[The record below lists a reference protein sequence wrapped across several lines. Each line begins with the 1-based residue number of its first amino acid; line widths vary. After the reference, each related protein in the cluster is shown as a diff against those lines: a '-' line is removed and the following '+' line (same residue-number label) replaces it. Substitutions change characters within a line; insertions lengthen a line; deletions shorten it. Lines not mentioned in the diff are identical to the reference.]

1 MRVVDCSLVSQNLII
16 TEEVLEKG
24 NELQKRK
31 TYEKEEKEDDAQ
43 TRGRVGRSSG
53 RGREVRRAAGGR
65 ERRWRKRRKRR
76 RRNGEKEQATLG
88 RSIDV
93 RGGSC

>member
-1 MRVVDCSLVSQNLII
+1 MRAVDCSLVSQNVTV
-16 TEEVLEKG
+16 TEEVLKKE

-31 TYEKEEKEDDAQ
+31 TYEKEENEDDAR

-53 RGREVRRAAGGR
+53 RGREVRAAGGR

-76 RRNGEKEQATLG
+76 RRSGEKEQATLG

>member
-1 MRVVDCSLVSQNLII
+1 MRTVDCSLVSQNLII
-16 TEEVLEKG
+16 TEGVLGKE
-24 NELQKRK
+24 NEFQKKK
-31 TYEKEEKEDDAQ
+31 TYEKEEKEDDTQ
-43 TRGRVGRSSG
+43 TRGRIGRSSG

-76 RRNGEKEQATLG
+76 RRSGEKEQATLG

-93 RGGSC
+93 RGGNC